1 MSVLLWLAVPLVAL
15 VIGIVWAYL
24 LSRPPRPTAMNDSM
38 EAFSRFR
45 RALETPPEDRRRH
58 WRWRRSRTPVRTK

>member
-1 MSVLLWLAVPLVAL
+1 MMVLLWLAVPLVAL

-24 LSRPPRPTAMNDSM
+24 LSRPPRPTAMQDSV

-45 RALETPPEDRRRH
+45 QALGAPADGRQRRLGRRPRAST
-58 WRWRRSRTPVRTK
+58 RTK